1 MFSVI
6 NWDLQYLYNN
16 KRVKLSHWR
25 RKMVNYVYRLTE
37 MGIGIGNKS
46 RPICG
51 SKCEWD
57 QNVVMGIS
65 GNENG
70 INIRVKHQSL
80 HLNKLVPLI
89 KVTHC
94 QQLLVQHIPSVYS
107 SVSFAPAHL
116 YTQHQSLH
124 LNKLVSL
131 IKVTQRQQVVV
142 QHIPS
147 VSSSVRLM
155 ILIYQSISRTVWSL
169 SSPLT
174 ASTRGFSTYTSS

>member
-1 MFSVI
+1 
-6 NWDLQYLYNN
+6 
-16 KRVKLSHWR
+16 
-25 RKMVNYVYRLTE
+25 MVNYVYRLTE

-116 YTQHQSLH
+116 YTQHQRLHLNKLAPLIKVTQRQQLLVQHIPSVYSSVSFAPAHLYTQHQSLH

-155 ILIYQSISRTVWSL
+155 ILIYQSISRTV
-169 SSPLT
+169 
-174 ASTRGFSTYTSS
+174 